1 MEALKPG
8 DLIEVVSPASGLPK
22 EKTTRA
28 QGLLES
34 WGYRVRF
41 AEHAFD
47 QTDYLAGTDQDRAGD
62 LMKAFLDTEVKA
74 VFCSRGGY
82 GCARLFPYL
91 DLDQMAQSG
100 KMFLGF
106 SDITTLHLALN
117 RRGLETYHAPMMIT
131 LMPDRPDWV
140 YESLRNVLSGGNPI
154 PASAPAGECIVPGV
168 VEGEVT
174 GGCLVLMS
182 DSLATPD
189 SIECQDKI
197 VLIEDVDENP
207 HRVDALLTHLIN
219 SGQAQS
225 AAGFV
230 VGEMT
235 RTDERRDPTIGGMPW
250 RDIVIDRLAPLGKP
264 MILNYPFGHATA
276 MLTLP
281 LGRKA
286 KLDANRGVLSY

>member
-1 MEALKPG
+1 MDALTAG

-22 EKTTRA
+22 EKTARA
-28 QGLLES
+28 QALLES

-41 AEHAFD
+41 GEHAFQ
-47 QTDYLAGTDQDRAGD
+47 QTDYLAGSDQDRAHD
-62 LMKAFLDTEVKA
+62 LMRAFLDPEVKA
-74 VFCSRGGY
+74 VYCSRGGY
-82 GCARLFPYL
+82 GCARLFPFL
-91 DLDQMAQSG
+91 DLDIMANSG

-140 YESLRNVLSGGNPI
+140 YESLKSVLCGGNPI
-154 PASAPAGECIVPGV
+154 PESAPKGECIVEGIA
-168 VEGEVT
+168 EGEVT
-174 GGCLVLMS
+174 GGCLVLMC

-189 SIECQDKI
+189 SIDCREKI

-219 SGQAQS
+219 SGQART

-235 RTDERRDPTIGGMPW
+235 RTDEKRDPTIGGMPW
-250 RDIVIDRLAPLGKP
+250 RDIVTDRLAILGKP
-264 MILNYPFGHATA
+264 MIVNYPFGHAPA
-276 MLTLP
+276 MLSLP
-281 LGRKA
+281 LGRVA
-286 KLDANRGVLSY
+286 QLDANRGTLSY